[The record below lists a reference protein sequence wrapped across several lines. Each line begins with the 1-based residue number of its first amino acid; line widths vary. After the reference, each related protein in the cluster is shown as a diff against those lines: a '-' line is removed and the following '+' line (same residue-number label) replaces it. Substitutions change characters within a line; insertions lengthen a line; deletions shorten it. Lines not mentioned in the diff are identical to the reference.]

1 MALIELKKVFVKTS
15 QSHFRLEV
23 RMKDNGNFK
32 YAETGTH
39 WEERI
44 RWLIN
49 EVMTFQETVK
59 NSLAPIGYKW
69 VEIYKCDGKDTADCM
84 VRMSKDGSSLI
95 GYASGDLHAPFGEL
109 AEEKLKD
116 SGAEIEE
123 GGVC

>member
-1 MALIELKKVFVKTS
+1 MALIEIKKVFVKTS

-23 RMKDNGNFK
+23 RMKDSYKFQC
-32 YAETGTH
+32 
-39 WEERI
+39 EERSA
-44 RWLIN
+44 RWIENMQWIVN
-49 EVMTFQETVK
+49 EVKKFKEIVRDV
-59 NSLAPIGYKW
+59 LIPIGYKW
-69 VEIYKCDGKDTADCM
+69 IEVYKCDGELEDECM

-109 AEEKLKD
+109 AEEKLKE